1 MGQLDPAA
9 MHCTV
14 RTVVHMLL
22 LLPQG
27 GKFGSFNVTG
37 SGKARFVVLGQ
48 TCGVPRVKQAA
59 GTVADVALTGIAGT
73 V

>member
-1 MGQLDPAA
+1 
-9 MHCTV
+9 
-14 RTVVHMLL
+14 MLL